1 MLSRLASGSWPL
13 ALWQQEAEALDL
25 ADLCSHFSLF
35 LPLQIQVGKFNYTIA
50 MLHLGGGETA
60 IIVSIVICSILLVLS
75 VVGEGTGRGVS
86 RFSDCMWRSG
96 RGSLTC

>member
-1 MLSRLASGSWPL
+1 MKGTARPPRRAWWAEPARSVRPGVKVCPVVPPCLTSETLGNVLLSSCFS
-13 ALWQQEAEALDL
+13 
-25 ADLCSHFSLF
+25 SLF

-75 VVGEGTGRGVS
+75 VVGKGTEQ
-86 RFSDCMWRSG
+86 
-96 RGSLTC
+96 